1 MGNKSRMG
9 HVAEFILHLADN
21 GGVLRLLCKVTVEML
36 EERVTPC
43 QSYVSSGLYPIM
55 ETRNSRP

>member
-1 MGNKSRMG
+1 MG